1 MDIYGADTVGID
13 GLTIRFNAIKEDKG
27 KGVKL
32 LGLAQRV
39 VKEGYV
45 RAAKAIETIPGGWSH
60 FIKGSGYTI
69 QLDPPDLGKSSP
81 GLDLPLAVMLLQT
94 GVLQGG
100 DSYFKERSRLVEL
113 LKKAKDDSK
122 RESYLQQLKK
132 VEAQEDIVKQYRERL
147 AKNTTK
153 YLLIG
158 TLNMTSGSISAP
170 QHGMFGMIASAPKD
184 AVVIIPEESEVHGAV
199 IAKAKGQTV
208 YKAANIAEVWNV
220 ILGQQLPR
228 KAVASKKDIE
238 VVAPLKYIP
247 NFNAID
253 GVSKAKKAM
262 IVALAGG
269 HNILLY
275 GPPGQGKSMLAKA
288 ASGVLPDLDQ
298 EEMFE
303 VNKTY
308 SAKGRIKGNQVI
320 MHRPFEEAHNNIT
333 EAALLGGGTPSPL
346 PGVVSLAHNGVL
358 LFDEINLCPATLI
371 EKLRNVMN
379 DRVLQVQRVSGTVQ
393 FPCNFIMIAAMN
405 PCKCGWYGHY
415 ICPVCKEVFSS
426 KHFRCKKHPKEKLV
440 HKCIC
445 SKAEIVRYK
454 DRLSK
459 PLLDRIDLKVML
471 SSYDNEK
478 IDNTH
483 YASGTIK
490 KQIRQVRQLQAK
502 RYLKS
507 SFVKTNASVP
517 DKSVFFDHNS
527 PLSVNSSKFLRQ
539 VIKELDLTK
548 RMEVKLLLVSRTI
561 ADLDA
566 SKEINPQHIQEAI
579 SLMGLTTDYF
589 NTLH

>member
-1 MDIYGADTVGID
+1 MDIFGADTAGIE
-13 GLTIRFNAIKEDKG
+13 GLLIKFNAIKEEKG

-32 LGLAQRV
+32 LGLAQKV

-45 RAAKAIETIPGGWSH
+45 RAAKAIETIPGGWSY
-60 FIKGSGYTI
+60 FIKDCGYTI

-100 DSYFKERSRLVEL
+100 DSYSEQRQKLISL
-113 LKKAKDDSK
+113 LRKAKDDLK
-122 RESYLQQLKK
+122 REQVTQQL
-132 VEAQEDIVKQYRERL
+132 EELSEQEGIIAQYRDRL
-147 AKNTTK
+147 AQNTNK
-153 YLLIG
+153 YLLVG

-184 AVVIIPEESEVHGAV
+184 VIIIIPEESEVHGAV
-199 IAKAKGQTV
+199 IAKSRGQTI
-208 YKAANIAEVWNV
+208 YKAANITEVWNV
-220 ILGQQLPR
+220 LLGTQSPR
-228 KAVASKKDIE
+228 KAVASKSDIE
-238 VVAPLKYIP
+238 VVTPLKYIP

-308 SAKGRIKGNQVI
+308 SAKGRIKGNQVV
-320 MHRPFEEAHNNIT
+320 MRRPFEEAHNNIT

-358 LFDEINLCPATLI
+358 LFDEINLCPAPLI

-379 DRVLQVQRVSGTVQ
+379 DRTLQVQRVSGTVQ

-415 ICPVCKEVFSS
+415 ICPICKEVFVS
-426 KHFRCKKHPKEKLV
+426 KHLSCKKHPKEKLL
-440 HKCIC
+440 HKCTC
-445 SKAEIVRYK
+445 SKAEVVRFK
-454 DRLSK
+454 DKLSK

-471 SSYDNEK
+471 SSHDNER

-483 YASGTIK
+483 YASTTIK
-490 KQIRQVRQLQAK
+490 KQIKQVRELQK
-502 RYLKS
+502 SRYAGS
-507 SFVKTNASVP
+507 SIAKTNASVP
-517 DKSVFFDHNS
+517 DKSVFFEYNES
-527 PLSVNSSKFLRQ
+527 LAAESLKFSRQ

-561 ADLDA
+561 ADLD
-566 SKEINPQHIQEAI
+566 SSRGISPLHIQEAI